1 MPKTQRD
8 EARAGAD
15 HAMAILD
22 GLTDKWAE
30 EVNLTAMIKNAV
42 SPMNLNSNAPAD
54 VRERFKERMEQQV
67 YAIARQ
73 AFIEGAYR
81 AITGLQD
88 EKAEMKRLGIN
99 RVTNGPV
106 QEAELANKGISKPN
120 SGCKSRDGGQH
131 S

>member
-54 VRERFKERMEQQV
+54 VRERFKERMASNV
-67 YAIARQ
+67 GIRHRSNCRHSSRARIARSLDCRY
-73 AFIEGAYR
+73 GN
-81 AITGLQD
+81 T
-88 EKAEMKRLGIN
+88 N
-99 RVTNGPV
+99 RVS
-106 QEAELANKGISKPN
+106 A
-120 SGCKSRDGGQH
+120 RDRTPRG
-131 S
+131 SLCSYEDIV